1 MSNSNA
7 TSSRRRGIVVILA
20 IVVVLLIVLSAFV
33 WPGWAMRHNA
43 SQSAQATTQTTQSQQ
58 RPEKPAI
65 DAVALPQDATDLMKA
80 LPDAVLNFART
91 KVEAST
97 EWQDMSPLEEY
108 TVTYSTGE
116 KGHDIT
122 MSVAQWSDASAAA
135 KLYEQLSTTDKASN
149 GKLLAHGS
157 VKVSGAQ
164 TGLYEVYE
172 LPVADESAADEST
185 AGTDKQDTKSENTTS
200 SDKSSSTDGAA
211 DNKTSKKS
219 DSQKSSGKA
228 VAVWQNDTVV
238 FQITGAKE
246 DVVDFYAKFPM

>member
-20 IVVVLLIVLSAFV
+20 IVVVLLTVLSAFV
-33 WPGWAMRHNA
+33 WPGWAMRHNT
-43 SQSAQATTQTTQSQQ
+43 SQSAQTTTQTTQSQQ

-122 MSVAQWSDASAAA
+122 MSVAQWSDASEAT

-172 LPVADESAADEST
+172 LPVADESADEST
-185 AGTDKQDTKSENTTS
+185 TDTDKQDTKSENTTS
-200 SDKSSSTDGAA
+200 SDKSSSTDGAT
-211 DNKTSKKS
+211 DNKASKKS